1 MINRRKS
8 PEADLKR
15 SYTVYLEAGLI
26 IALLFMITA
35 VKVTLETEPPNVVA
49 LDEQEIVEMEE
60 IVQTKQI
67 ETPPPPP
74 RPPVPVEVPN
84 DEIIEDEM
92 IDLDAELDMDAPM
105 DLPPPPEEEDQ
116 EEDFF
121 VVVEQMPVLK
131 GGMAK
136 LQSSVKYPEMARRAG
151 IEGRVTVQFIVN
163 EQGQV
168 ENARVVR
175 GIGGGCD
182 EEALKAV
189 QQAEFEPGMQRGRPV
204 RVQYALSINFRLEN

>member
-1 MINRRKS
+1 MINERKT
-8 PEADLKR
+8 PKADLKR

-26 IALLFMITA
+26 IALVIMLTA
-35 VKVTLETEPPNVVA
+35 VKLNLETEPPTVVQ
-49 LDEQEIVEMEE
+49 LDEQEVVEMEE

-105 DLPPPPEEEDQ
+105 DLPPPPEQEET

-121 VVVEQMPVLK
+121 VVVEEMPKLI

-136 LQSSVKYPEMARRAG
+136 LQASVRYPEMARRAG

-163 EQGQV
+163 EQGKV